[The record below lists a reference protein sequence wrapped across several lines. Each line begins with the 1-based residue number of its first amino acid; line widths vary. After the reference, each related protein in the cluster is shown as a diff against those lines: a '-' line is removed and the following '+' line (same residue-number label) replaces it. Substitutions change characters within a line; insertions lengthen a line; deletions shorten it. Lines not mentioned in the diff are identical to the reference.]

1 MSKIYWIDVHPCEQA
16 PSLRRALAGWGFE
29 VEDGPGDGTLL
40 IAAER
45 PDPALIPPEG
55 TEILWWVAEA
65 EPEAASEVLSWRPGW
80 VVRQGRPL
88 ETVRSSLV
96 HIQTRDLGSEG
107 WLRQMLHLASLDEL
121 LRPILKRA
129 VRLSGAKGGAIWIR
143 KEETFFQRFGDGFPE
158 HPLSLSEAA
167 ALVQSGRAWLLCP
180 GEQVGLLRL
189 LDPRTGP
196 EHFLG
201 FLREVED
208 LIINAWHLEHSQ
220 ALSFADDLTVA
231 NNRRC
236 LEVEL
241 PQIIRDA
248 SIRGA
253 SVALLFLD
261 VDNLKELNSRYGHPT
276 GSKVIARVAL
286 EAKRMIRLQDRLY
299 RYGGDEF
306 CIVIPGGSGF
316 GARKLGERLIQTL
329 GLASMTVGASRVPMS
344 LSIGVATYPLDA
356 DGAEHL
362 LEKADR
368 ALFKAK
374 ANGKGCVVL
383 AE

>member
-1 MSKIYWIDVHPCEQA
+1 MAKIHWIDIHPCDQA
-16 PSLRRALAGWGFE
+16 PRLREALLGWGVE
-29 VEDGPGDGTLL
+29 VEPGPGDGTLL
-40 IAAER
+40 IVADR
-45 PDPALIPPEG
+45 PDPRVIPPEG
-55 TEILWWVAEA
+55 TEILWWVREA
-65 EPEAASEVLSWRPGW
+65 DPETVSEVLSLRPGW
-80 VVRQGRPL
+80 VVRQDRLP
-88 ETVRSSLV
+88 ETVRASLV

-129 VRLSGAKGGAIWIR
+129 VQLSGAKGGAIWIR
-143 KEETFFQRFGDGFPE
+143 KDDTCFQRFGDGFPE
-158 HPLSLSEAA
+158 HPLTLPEAA
-167 ALVQSGRAWLLCP
+167 ALVQAGQAWLLCP
-180 GEQVGLLRL
+180 GEQVGVLRL
-189 LDPRTGP
+189 LEPRTGP

-261 VDNLKELNSRYGHPT
+261 VDNLKALNSRYGHPT

-286 EAKRMIRLQDRLY
+286 EAKRMIRLQDHLY

-306 CIVIPGGSGF
+306 CIVIPGGTAF
-316 GARKLGERLIQTL
+316 GARKLGERLIQAM
-329 GLASMTVGASRVPMS
+329 GQASLIVGSSQVPMS
-344 LSIGVATYPLDA
+344 LSIGIAAYPLDA

-374 ANGKGCVVL
+374 ADGKGRVVVS
-383 AE
+383 E

>member
-1 MSKIYWIDVHPCEQA
+1 MPIIHWMDIHPSDQA
-16 PSLRRALAGWGFE
+16 PLLRQALTGWGFE
-29 VEDGPGDGTLL
+29 LEDGPGDGTLL
-40 IAAER
+40 MVAQR
-45 PDPALIPPEG
+45 PDLALVPPEG
-55 TEILWWVAEA
+55 TEILWWVKDAD
-65 EPEAASEVLSWRPGW
+65 PETVSEVLSLRPGW
-80 VVRQGRPL
+80 VVRQSQPL
-88 ETVRSSLV
+88 AAVRAAL
-96 HIQTRDLGSEG
+96 IRLQTRDLGSEG

-121 LRPILKRA
+121 LRPLLMRA
-129 VRLSGAKGGAIWIR
+129 VQLSGAKGGAIWIR
-143 KEETFFQRFGDGFPE
+143 KDDVCYQRFGDGFPE
-158 HPLSLSEAA
+158 HPLSLQEAA
-167 ALVQSGRAWLLCP
+167 ALVKTGQAWLLCP
-180 GEQVGLLRL
+180 SEQVGVLRL
-189 LDPRTGP
+189 LEPRTGP

-248 SIRGA
+248 SVRGA

-261 VDNLKELNSRYGHPT
+261 VDNLKALNSRYGHPT

-286 EAKRMIRLQDRLY
+286 EAKRMIRLQDHLY

-306 CIVIPGGSGF
+306 CIVIPGGSAF

-329 GLASMTVGASRVPMS
+329 NQASLIVGSSRVPMS
-344 LSIGVATYPLDA
+344 LSIGIATYPLDA

-374 ANGKGCVVL
+374 ADGKGRVVV

>member
-1 MSKIYWIDVHPCEQA
+1 MATLHWIAIHPSERA
-16 PSLRRALAGWGFE
+16 PDLRQALAKWGIHC
-29 VEDGPGDGTLL
+29 EDGTGDGTLL
-40 IAAER
+40 IEADY
-45 PDPALIPPEG
+45 PDPEWIPPEG
-55 TEILWWVAEA
+55 TEILWWVKDAT
-65 EPEAASEVLSWRPGW
+65 PEAVSEVLSWRPGW
-80 VVRQGRPL
+80 VLRQDQPP
-88 ETVRSSLV
+88 ETVRASLI

-121 LRPILKRA
+121 LRPVLKRA
-129 VRLSGAKGGAIWIR
+129 VQLSGAKGGAIWIR
-143 KEETFFQRFGDGFPE
+143 KDDICFQRFGDSFPE
-158 HPLSLSEAA
+158 HPLTLPEAA
-167 ALVQSGRAWLLCP
+167 ALVQSGEAWLLCP
-180 GEQVGLLRL
+180 SEQVGLLRL
-189 LDPRTGP
+189 LEPRTGP

-236 LEVEL
+236 LEEEL

-248 SIRGA
+248 SVRNA

-261 VDNLKELNSRYGHPT
+261 VDNLKALNSRYGHPT

-306 CIVIPGGSGF
+306 CIVIPGGTAF
-316 GARKLGERLIQTL
+316 GARKLGERLIQAL
-329 GLASMTVGASRVPMS
+329 GQASMVVGSSRVPMS
-344 LSIGVATYPLDA
+344 LSIGIATYPLDA

-374 ANGKGCVVL
+374 ANGKGCVVI
-383 AE
+383 AG

>member
-1 MSKIYWIDVHPCEQA
+1 MAPIHWIDIHPSAQAPRLLQALADWGFRCEQ
-16 PSLRRALAGWGFE
+16 
-29 VEDGPGDGTLL
+29 GPGEGTLL
-40 IAAER
+40 IVADR
-45 PDPALIPPEG
+45 PDPAWIPPEG
-55 TEILWWVAEA
+55 TEILWWVKDAT
-65 EPEAASEVLSWRPGW
+65 PEAVSEVLACRPGW
-80 VVRQGRPL
+80 VVRQSLPL
-88 ETVRSSLV
+88 EHVRASLT

-129 VRLSGAKGGAIWIR
+129 VQLSGAKGGAIWIR
-143 KEETFFQRFGDGFPE
+143 KDDTCFQRFGDGFPE
-158 HPLSLSEAA
+158 HPLSLPEAA
-167 ALVQSGRAWLLCP
+167 ALVQSGEAWLLCP
-180 GEQVGLLRL
+180 GEQVGIMRL
-189 LDPRTGP
+189 LEPRTGP

-236 LEVEL
+236 LEVQL

-248 SIRGA
+248 SVRGA

-276 GSKVIARVAL
+276 GSKVITRVAL
-286 EAKRMIRLQDRLY
+286 EAKRMIRLQDHLY

-306 CIVIPGGSGF
+306 CIVIPGGSAF

-329 GLASMTVGASRVPMS
+329 GQASMMVGASRVPMS
-344 LSIGVATYPLDA
+344 LSIGIAIYPLNA

-362 LEKADR
+362 LEQADR
-368 ALFKAK
+368 ALFQAK
-374 ANGKGCVVL
+374 ANGKGCVVT
-383 AE
+383 AD